1 MRSHF
6 SLQPL
11 TITLLLIL
19 FTFTAPLTAEEAVVA
34 DAVVPAASMGVVELT
49 VTNVKSDVGNLYIT
63 VYDSKKAWL
72 KEPVLSTEVLVAGN
86 RVDDTVSTK
95 LDLPAGEYAIS
106 VHHDANDN
114 QKMETTFIGLP
125 KEPVGLSNN
134 QVPRFGPPKFKKS
147 KFELTDLHQES
158 IKLQD

>member
-1 MRSHF
+1 MRSHHN
-6 SLQPL
+6 LQAV
-11 TITLLLIL
+11 TIVMSWLLLA
-19 FTFTAPLTAEEAVVA
+19 FTSPLTAEEASVA
-34 DAVVPAASMGVVELT
+34 DVVEPASMGIVELT
-49 VTNVKSDVGNLYIT
+49 VTNVKTDVGNLYIT
-63 VYDSKKAWL
+63 VYDSKKSWL

-86 RVDDTVSTK
+86 RVEDVVTTT
-95 LDLPAGEYAIS
+95 LDLPAGVYAIS

-147 KFELTDLHQES
+147 KFELTDVYQES

>member
-1 MRSHF
+1 MRSLF
-6 SLQPL
+6 NLQPL
-11 TITLLLIL
+11 TITVLTLLALI
-19 FTFTAPLTAEEAVVA
+19 TTVSAEEAVVA
-34 DAVVPAASMGVVELT
+34 DTVEPASMGVVELT

-72 KEPVLSTEVLVAGN
+72 KEPVMSTEVLVAGN
-86 RVDDTVSTK
+86 RVDDIVSTK
-95 LDLPAGEYAIS
+95 LDLPAGVYAIS